1 MNAPQLASKVNR
13 IILKHIRSK
22 GYEADVVVC
31 SPIEKN
37 RKKLSIENEE
47 DGLLNEHR
55 ETIKVVIT
63 SHGIDKNSMELG
75 DNPIEKLSFI
85 VINDTA
91 LEDRQQVKESRIIE
105 YDNKRFEIT
114 LVSPATLGG
123 QLIIKECEAE
133 KVI

>member
-22 GYEADVVVC
+22 GYEADVILC
-31 SPIEKN
+31 TPIEKN
-37 RKKLSIENEE
+37 KRKLSIEDEE
-47 DGLLNEHR
+47 DSSLNEHK

-63 SHGIDKNSMELG
+63 SHGIDKNAMELG

-85 VINDTA
+85 VISDTA
-91 LEDRQQVKESRIIE
+91 LEDRQRVKESKIIE
-105 YDNKRFEIT
+105 YADKRFEIT